1 MDRYERDIIMN
12 QKTFDEKKVKNRTDL
27 RDLCYEYNAKYSLF
41 SVNNFD
47 QLIQSVMVNQHPLVG

>member
-1 MDRYERDIIMN
+1 MN